1 MTDLVYAVA
10 VIRSIDRIVH
20 AFNGSNLLLSGRSR
34 NATTSSVLADYV
46 DASIM
51 LSRHGRRAPT
61 ARLGRQAR
69 ILIST

>member
-1 MTDLVYAVA
+1 MISGQSRRLAGDSSSALC
-10 VIRSIDRIVH
+10 
-20 AFNGSNLLLSGRSR
+20 GSPHK
-34 NATTSSVLADYV
+34 ADYV

-61 ARLGRQAR
+61 ARLGRQAQ